1 MVPSG
6 PIAHEHWIS
15 ELAQPGSGR
24 SAPGLAVSN
33 VRSSVG
39 ELVGPTCGLRPVC
52 WASPWYCGRPV
63 VGGAGS
69 TVGRGLGGAVV
80 ALGAGGTDVGWTAAA
95 VADGTAACAIR
106 VGVA

>member
-6 PIAHEHWIS
+6 PIAQEHWMS
-15 ELAQPGSGR
+15 GFVQPGSGR
-24 SAPGLAVSN
+24 STPGLVVSN
-33 VRSSVG
+33 VRRSAG
-39 ELVGPTCGLRPVC
+39 WLVGPVWGLRPVC

-63 VGGAGS
+63 VGGAGA

-106 VGVA
+106 VG